1 MIIRK
6 ILIAFQRKKLMDLDI
21 RYNNGE
27 LETEEYFQMYENQ
40 KNKLMALEGWRV

>member
-6 ILIAFQRKKLMDLDI
+6 ILIAFRRKKLMDLDV

-27 LETEEYFQMYENQ
+27 LETEEYLQVYAIQM
-40 KNKLMALEGWRV
+40 NKLMALEGWRV